1 MSTGRKELTAFERG
15 EVIGA
20 WKCGICERKISE
32 ALNHLKTTI
41 HNIISAYKERRNE
54 TLPPRTGRQPIILER
69 DVLLQ
74 LMYGRVG
81 VKKPLVTEVNR
92 KKRLE
97 WAKERK
103 DWVNEWQP
111 HKKYNVECLIP
122 TIGKSGHTNLYQKIG
137 QILQEEWSNIN
148 ANKYQNLVDSM
159 PRRVAAVINNKG
171 YPTKY

>member
-69 DVLLQ
+69 DGHQ
-74 LMYGRVG
+74 LVRIL
-81 VKKPLVTEVNR
+81 KKNR
-92 KKRLE
+92 KNTL
-97 WAKERK
+97 KELK
-103 DWVNEWQP
+103 
-111 HKKYNVECLIP
+111 
-122 TIGKSGHTNLYQKIG
+122 
-137 QILQEEWSNIN
+137 
-148 ANKYQNLVDSM
+148 
-159 PRRVAAVINNKG
+159 
-171 YPTKY
+171 